1 MSKSE
6 EQKCKIAIDVMGGDN
21 APLNE
26 IRGVALALKEN
37 DDFELI
43 LVGDKDKIKKVAQQ
57 EGLSI
62 NDDSIVH
69 ASEIIRMTDTPT
81 IAIKEKKNSSMVI
94 AAQLVKSGKAD
105 AIVSAGNTGAMLA
118 VSTLIIGRIK
128 GVGRPTI
135 GAEFPTIYN
144 KPCTVYDVGASVDS
158 KPQHLMDYAIMA
170 DIYAREIQNNPDP
183 TIGILSVGEEKSKG
197 NNLVFEASE
206 LLGKSRLN
214 FIGNVEGRDIF
225 FGKSDIV
232 LCDGFVGNIVL
243 KLGESFL
250 KFLKYKLTNY
260 ANTNLFNKL
269 KVGLVKGALKKALSG
284 MDYQEHGGV
293 PLLGINGI
301 SIIGHGSSS
310 PLAIKNMIL
319 KANLMHRK
327 NLINKFKES
336 FGKNE

>member
-1 MSKSE
+1 MNTENKR
-6 EQKCKIAIDVMGGDN
+6 KCRIAVDMMGGDN
-21 APLNE
+21 APFNE
-26 IRGVALALKEN
+26 VLGVSLALQQSDEF
-37 DDFELI
+37 DLI
-43 LVGDKDKIKKVAQQ
+43 LVGNKDEIREVAAGKGI
-57 EGLSI
+57 EI
-62 NDDSIVH
+62 DDNSIVH
-69 ASEIIRMTDTPT
+69 ATEVIRMSDTPT
-81 IAIKEKKNSSMVI
+81 VAFKEKKDSSMVM
-94 AAQLVKSGKAD
+94 AAKFVKEGKAD

-135 GAEFPTIYN
+135 GAEFPTIHN

-158 KPQHLMDYAIMA
+158 KAQHLLDYAIMA
-170 DIYAREIQNNPDP
+170 DIYAREIQNNPNP

-197 NNLVFEASE
+197 NTLVFEAAE
-206 LLGKSRLN
+206 LLGKSNLN

-250 KFLKYKLTNY
+250 KFLKHKLTVY
-260 ANTNLFNKL
+260 ANQSIFNKL

-319 KANLMHRK
+319 KANLMHKK

-336 FGKNE
+336 FSSNE

>member
-1 MSKSE
+1 
-6 EQKCKIAIDVMGGDN
+6 MGGDN
-21 APLNE
+21 APFNE
-26 IRGVALALKEN
+26 IRGAALALSET
-37 DDFELI
+37 DDFELL
-43 LVGDKDKIKKVAQQ
+43 LVGNKEEIREVVLAK
-57 EGLSI
+57 GL
-62 NDDSIVH
+62 NLRDDSIVH

-81 IAIKEKKNSSMVI
+81 VAIKEKKDSSMVV
-94 AAQLVKSGKAD
+94 AANLVREGKAD

-135 GAEFPTIYN
+135 GAEFPTVHN
-144 KPCTVYDVGASVDS
+144 RPCTVYDVGASVDS

-170 DIYAREIQNNPDP
+170 DIYAREIQGNPNP

-197 NNLVFEASE
+197 NQLVFEAAE
-206 LLGKSRLN
+206 LLKKSSLN

-250 KFLKYKLTNY
+250 KFLKVKLTDY
-260 ANTNLFNKL
+260 ANKNLFNKL
-269 KVGLVKGALKKALSG
+269 KVGLFKGTLKKALSG

-319 KANLMHRK
+319 KANLMYKK
-327 NLINKFKES
+327 NLINKFKGS
-336 FGKNE
+336 FGSNE